1 VHTHMTNTLNTPV
14 ESLEYH
20 YPLRMRRVAIRR
32 GSGGRGLNRGGE
44 GLIREYE
51 FLEEAQLSLLTER
64 RRFAPWGL
72 CGGGEGEVG
81 QNWLNGEKI
90 PAKAELAVR
99 PGDRLTIETP
109 GGGGWGQD

>member
-1 VHTHMTNTLNTPV
+1 
-14 ESLEYH
+14 
-20 YPLRMRRVAIRR
+20 
-32 GSGGRGLNRGGE
+32 
-44 GLIREYE
+44 
-51 FLEEAQLSLLTER
+51 LLTER

-81 QNWLNGEKI
+81 QNWLNGKKI